1 MRPALVLW
9 TLLLVCPVSLAAQ
22 RQTEPAFTA
31 GEDTVALVH
40 SKRDAGALLL
50 AGLGGMVVGAFGGG
64 FIGSEID
71 GDSGLDAAEGA
82 IIGGV
87 MGTALFIPSAVH
99 LANGRRGNLGRSM
112 LVSALLGGALLG
124 MGIAVESGEIVL
136 AAPFAQLLASVFIE
150 RGSHR

>member
-9 TLLLVCPVSLAAQ
+9 TLLLVCPVGLAAQ

-31 GEDTVALVH
+31 GEDTVALVQL
-40 SKRDAGALLL
+40 KPNTGALLL

-82 IIGGV
+82 VIGGV
-87 MGTALFIPSAVH
+87 IGTSLSIPSAVH
-99 LANGRRGNLGRSM
+99 LANGSRGNLGRSM
-112 LVSALLGGALLG
+112 LVSTLLGGALLG
-124 MGIAVESGEIVL
+124 LGTAVESGELVL
-136 AAPFAQLLASVFIE
+136 AAPVAQLIASVFIE
-150 RGSHR
+150 RNSSR

>member
-1 MRPALVLW
+1 MRFALVLW
-9 TLLLVCPVSLAAQ
+9 TLLLPGPAVVAGQS
-22 RQTEPAFTA
+22 QTPPASTA
-31 GEDTVALVH
+31 GEDTVVTVD
-40 SKRDAGALLL
+40 SRRDEGALLL

-99 LANGRRGNLGRSM
+99 LANGRRGNLGRSV

-124 MGIAVESGEIVL
+124 MGIAVESGEMVL